1 MMDRATESFFYI
13 ANLMNP
19 SYFDSSLSAE
29 QENKAETWL
38 WTVKLDYIPGFLA
51 LKIKDSQLFHKN
63 MFDKDVIN
71 STKMFLQNCGY

>member
-1 MMDRATESFFYI
+1 MKVELLPNNNLTKQMMDRAIESFFYI

-38 WTVKLDYIPGFLA
+38 
-51 LKIKDSQLFHKN
+51 
-63 MFDKDVIN
+63 
-71 STKMFLQNCGY
+71 